1 MYSYILS
8 GVLIKLNG
16 LVKIYSVLEL
26 MTLCIS
32 SDKEGTFE
40 DKCLVLIALLY
51 HLNKESGISFK
62 LSVSKVCHYMNN
74 KVSSMS
80 PD

>member
-1 MYSYILS
+1 MEWVSENLFT
-8 GVLIKLNG
+8 
-16 LVKIYSVLEL
+16 VLEL
-26 MTLCIS
+26 MSLCVS

-51 HLNKESGISFK
+51 RLNKESGISFK
-62 LSVSKVCHYMNN
+62 LSVSKVCHYMNI

>member
-1 MYSYILS
+1 MEWVSENLFT
-8 GVLIKLNG
+8 
-16 LVKIYSVLEL
+16 VLEL
-26 MTLCIS
+26 MSLCVS

-51 HLNKESGISFK
+51 RLNKESGISFK
-62 LSVSKVCHYMNN
+62 LSVSKVCRYMNI